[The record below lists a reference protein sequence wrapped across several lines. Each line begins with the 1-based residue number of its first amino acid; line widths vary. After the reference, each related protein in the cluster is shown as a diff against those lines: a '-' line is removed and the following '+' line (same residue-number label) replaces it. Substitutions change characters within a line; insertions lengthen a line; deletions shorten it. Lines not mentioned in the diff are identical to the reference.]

1 MATFNELIAQLNA
14 SSDNI
19 LSNANR
25 LNTTANNMNQTLDGM
40 GIQEV
45 SGIEGLAPERTVGGQ
60 VYADQ
65 QINNQY
71 SDMAEGDFGYP
82 SANSQLPEQGIMSQA
97 KNLFQQY
104 ISSGGLMGM
113 AFKGI
118 GSLLPQRSQSDR
130 YMLDTYG
137 GYGDMGGQDKYGY
150 NIINAANN
158 YMVPGS
164 NSFRSA
170 QLEGLRGLDQ
180 NLANQFYMDNYN
192 KTYDEVYKDSQQK
205 IDPFNQTIDVGSGA
219 DYYGGNDNNSGSF
232 GSSVNDNSNFSDYS

>member
-19 LSNANR
+19 LANAAK
-25 LNTTANNMNQTLDGM
+25 TKIVADDMNQTLDGM

-71 SDMAEGDFGYP
+71 SDMAPGDFGYP

-104 ISSGGLMGM
+104 IGSGGLMGM

-137 GYGDMGGQDKYGY
+137 GYGNMGGQDKYGY

-180 NLANQFYMDNYN
+180 TIANDFYQQNYG
-192 KTYDEVYKDSQQK
+192 KTYDQVYTDSQNK
-205 IDPFNQTIDVGSGA
+205 IDPFNQTVDVGSGA

-232 GSSVNDNSNFSDYS
+232 GSSVNDNSDFSDYS